1 MNKTITFVAA
11 MFGVVTVAFLILFAT
26 AYISASND
34 GVRFEATIKA
44 KYQNAQNIRANYGQ
58 KVLEAAQVPGMY
70 KQDLKEITDSAI
82 TNRYGAEGSK
92 AVFQFIKEQNPTIDA
107 SMYTK
112 IQQIIEAG
120 RDEFKNSQAMVLDAR
135 AVYETQLGLFWK
147 GFWLKMAGF
156 PKVDLDT
163 YNPVITADVQKSF
176 ETKREAAPIQ
186 LR

>member
-11 MFGVVTVAFLILFAT
+11 MFGVVAVAFLILFAT

-107 SMYTK
+107 SMYT
-112 IQQIIEAG
+112 
-120 RDEFKNSQAMVLDAR
+120 
-135 AVYETQLGLFWK
+135 
-147 GFWLKMAGF
+147 
-156 PKVDLDT
+156 
-163 YNPVITADVQKSF
+163 
-176 ETKREAAPIQ
+176 
-186 LR
+186 